1 MDAMMHAIAKELH
14 LRKLYLQDQPI
25 ETIYFGG
32 GTPSL
37 VPAELLKELMEQ
49 MHALFQV
56 DTAAEIT
63 LEANPDDITPE
74 SLAAWQQLGVN
85 RLSVGIQS
93 FDADEL
99 LWMNRAHTAS
109 QAQDCIPMIQASG
122 FTNFSIDFIYG
133 SPILTDAQLIDNIA
147 IAIKHKVPH
156 IAAYALTV
164 EPQTALA
171 HFVEKGKAA
180 GTDAE
185 KQVRQSNILMQAMED
200 AGYEHYEISNFA
212 MPGFRSQH
220 NSSYW
225 MSKHYL
231 GVGPGA
237 HSFNGHSRQW
247 NISNNALYIQSI
259 ELGEIPAEI
268 ENLTPAQQL
277 NEYIMTSLRTME
289 GLSLL
294 KVKEWGE
301 HQAERII
308 KTAKPFIMDG
318 RLIQQPTALVLSRSG
333 KSWADGIA
341 AALFED

>member
-1 MDAMMHAIAKELH
+1 MDAMMQSIGKELY
-14 LRKLYLQDQPI
+14 LRKAYLQEQPI

-37 VPAELLKELMEQ
+37 VPTALLKQILEEIYQ
-49 MHALFQV
+49 LFEV
-56 DTAAEIT
+56 DANAEIT
-63 LEANPDDITPE
+63 LEANPDDIGMDALQT
-74 SLAAWQQLGVN
+74 WRQLGIN

-93 FDADEL
+93 FDANEL

-109 QAQDCIPMIQASG
+109 QAHECIPLIKASG
-122 FTNFSIDFIYG
+122 FTNYSIDLIYG
-133 SPILTDAQLIDNIA
+133 SPILTDAQLKENIA
-147 IAIKHKVPH
+147 IAIKHEVPH

-180 GTDAE
+180 PTDAE
-185 KQVRQSNILMQAMED
+185 KQVRQSNILMQALED
-200 AGYEHYEISNFA
+200 GGYEHYEISNFA
-212 MPGFRSQH
+212 KPSFRSRH

-237 HSFNGHSRQW
+237 HSFNGNSRQW
-247 NISNNALYIQSI
+247 NVSNNALYIQSL

-268 ENLTPAQQL
+268 ETLSPAQQL

-289 GLSLL
+289 GLSL
-294 KVKEWGE
+294 VRVSEWGAQE
-301 HQAERII
+301 AQRILNA
-308 KTAKPFIMDG
+308 AKPFILDG
-318 RLIQQPTALVLSRSG
+318 RLIQQPTSLVLSRSG
-333 KSWADGIA
+333 KSWADGVA
-341 AALFED
+341 AALFQD